1 MIRHLLRVIPIVQI
15 LLLTSTLA
23 NANDLQIDGEWS
35 CEEPIETVR
44 ITNDLLIFEYK
55 EELIVAKLI
64 HQNQYNESVTA
75 PIHNLIF
82 QNTSDG
88 VRAYFFVNQTNMK
101 LNITVMY
108 ESMALT
114 KKLTSCDKISLSFLK
129 RDD

>member
-1 MIRHLLRVIPIVQI
+1 MIRHLLKVIHLVQI

-44 ITNDLLIFEYK
+44 ITNDFLIFEYK
-55 EELIVAKLI
+55 EDLIMAKLI
-64 HQNQYNESVTA
+64 HQNQYNENVTA

-88 VRAYFFVNQTNMK
+88 MLAYFFVNQTNMK

-114 KKLTSCDKISLSFLK
+114 KKFASCDKTNLSFAK
-129 RDD
+129 RD

>member
-1 MIRHLLRVIPIVQI
+1 MIRHLLTMIHLVQI

-35 CEEPIETVR
+35 CEELIETVR

-88 VRAYFFVNQTNMK
+88 MRAYFFVNQTNMK

-114 KKLTSCDKISLSFLK
+114 KELVVCEKTNLSFVK
-129 RDD
+129 RD